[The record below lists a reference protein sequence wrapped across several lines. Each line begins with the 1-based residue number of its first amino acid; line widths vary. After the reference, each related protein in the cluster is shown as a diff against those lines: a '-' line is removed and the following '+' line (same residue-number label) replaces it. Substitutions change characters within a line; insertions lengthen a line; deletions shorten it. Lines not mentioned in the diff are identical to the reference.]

1 MHLSLV
7 LIQSHRLEETI
18 QKTDAVETVFPCL
31 PTCFEV
37 FPARETLFS
46 RLSMLKHYCFKTI

>member
-7 LIQSHRLEETI
+7 LIQSHRPEETI

-37 FPARETLFS
+37 FPARETLF
-46 RLSMLKHYCFKTI
+46 RLSMLKHYCFMTI